1 MDPIILGKYPTE
13 MENLVGSLL
22 PKFSSK
28 EKEKLKKGLDFIGVN
43 YYTAFYV
50 QDCMYSACKR
60 GQGNSRTE
68 GLYLKSGVR
77 NGVPIGEPV
86 RVLKAVT
93 KIMVT
98 FTSMLNNSEASNVL
112 QTPFSWFNIYPDGM
126 EKAVTYVKDRYNNT
140 PMFITE
146 NGKHIV
152 LFYAHSVHC

>member
-1 MDPIILGKYPTE
+1 

-50 QDCMYSACKR
+50 QDCMYSTCQT

-68 GLYLKSGVR
+68 GLYIQSGAK

-86 RVLKAVT
+86 RVLKLLS
-93 KIMVT
+93 KIMIT
-98 FTSMLNNSEASNVL
+98 ISSMLN
-112 QTPFSWFNIYPDGM
+112 QF
-126 EKAVTYVKDRYNNT
+126 
-140 PMFITE
+140 
-146 NGKHIV
+146 
-152 LFYAHSVHC
+152 